1 MLINLY
7 PQRLKHN
14 DKDLYI
20 LKNSGLKERILRL
33 FTKNINKKLIPID
46 ESTDIVK
53 INGYVLKP
61 EFLNKSRSMQ
71 YFFVNGRFVR
81 NNYLNHS
88 ILTAYEGLIMPETRP
103 SYFLFID
110 VPPNTIDVNVH
121 PNKIEVK
128 FENESS
134 LYAILR
140 SCIRHSLGKFNISPN
155 IDFTDNINIS
165 SPVFE
170 SKSVSAPTVDFD
182 SKFDPFSK
190 TDNVPKSNSDKGK
203 NEENWITSSKIFT
216 KEDLNKFNHYSNF
229 IFLKKFIITRK

>member
-1 MLINLY
+1 
-7 PQRLKHN
+7 
-14 DKDLYI
+14 
-20 LKNSGLKERILRL
+20 
-33 FTKNINKKLIPID
+33 
-46 ESTDIVK
+46 
-53 INGYVLKP
+53 
-61 EFLNKSRSMQ
+61 MQ

-190 TDNVPKSNSDKGK
+190 TDNVPKSNYEKERMK
-203 NEENWITSSKIFT
+203 KIG
-216 KEDLNKFNHYSNF
+216 LNLRNIY
-229 IFLKKFIITRK
+229 